1 MKQVN
6 EAIAELLLRHNCVI
20 IPNFGGFI
28 ANVLNAQI
36 DLNQGRIEAPK
47 KALTF
52 NTNLINNDGLLA
64 NYMANKNQWSF
75 EQAST
80 TIQEEVVTWKQQ
92 LKQGERVEIER
103 VGFLYFDKEQNLNFE
118 QDRFFNLLLSSYGL
132 SDVNFVQPAKEEKT
146 APALTAVKAIE
157 EEKEEKTP
165 IISIGK
171 AEEIRTVAEQEVEQ
185 PTKRKRAFWKYA
197 AAAAFIP
204 VAFYSYWIPT
214 QTDVLQ
220 SGVVLKGDFNPFVQ
234 PELKQY
240 DPANS
245 PVLEVERLAPEKS
258 LEEIM
263 NELPEGVETYTFPV
277 DDYFYLTVKK
287 ESTETIPT
295 QVEKVEE
302 VSTPVAKEESV
313 ATTYSRHLIAGCFTE
328 KENAES
334 LVNALKNDGLNA
346 FVLDYH
352 KGLYRVSAAQ
362 SNDREEALALKK
374 KLQGSGVITW
384 LLHL

>member
-64 NYMANKNQWSF
+64 NHLAHKNQLSF

-118 QDRFFNLLLSSYGL
+118 QDRCFNLLMSSYGL
-132 SDVNFVQPAKEEKT
+132 SDVNFVQHAKEEKAAPVIT
-146 APALTAVKAIE
+146 AQQQTQE
-157 EEKEEKTP
+157 ETEEKTP
-165 IISIGK
+165 IIAIGK
-171 AEEIRTVAEQEVEQ
+171 AEEIKPAAVQETQEPVR
-185 PTKRKRAFWKYA
+185 RKKTFWKYA

-204 VAFYSYWIPT
+204 IAFYSYWIPT

-220 SGVVLKGDFNPFVQ
+220 SGVVLKGDFNPFIQ
-234 PELKQY
+234 PEVKQY
-240 DPANS
+240 DPANT
-245 PVLEVERLAPEKS
+245 PVLEVEPIEEEKS
-258 LEEIM
+258 LEQIM
-263 NELPEGVETYTFPV
+263 DELPEGVQTYTFPV
-277 DDYFYLTVKK
+277 DDYFYLTVRKDTPEQEVIETESIPAAETENVKK
-287 ESTETIPT
+287 SF
-295 QVEKVEE
+295 
-302 VSTPVAKEESV
+302 
-313 ATTYSRHLIAGCFTE
+313 SRHLIAGCFTE

-334 LVNALKNDGLNA
+334 LVNTLKADGLNA
-346 FVLDYH
+346 YVLDYH
-352 KGLYRVSAAQ
+352 KGLYRVTAAQ
-362 SNDREEALALKK
+362 SNSRKEALSLKK

>member
-64 NYMANKNQWSF
+64 NYLSNKNQWSF

-80 TIQEEVVTWKQQ
+80 AVQSEVTSWNQQ
-92 LKQGERVEIER
+92 LKQGKRVEIER

-132 SDVNFVQPAKEEKT
+132 SDVNFVQPAKEEKLKPVIAT
-146 APALTAVKAIE
+146 VQQ
-157 EEKEEKTP
+157 EEKTEAP
-165 IISIGK
+165 IIAIGK
-171 AEEIRTVAEQEVEQ
+171 AEEIQQVTEEEQVE
-185 PTKRKRAFWKYA
+185 PTRRKRAIWKYA
-197 AAAAFIP
+197 AAAAVIP
-204 VAFYSYWIPT
+204 LAFYSFWIPT
-214 QTDVLQ
+214 QTDVLE
-220 SGVVLKGDFNPFVQ
+220 SGVVLSGDFNPFVKA
-234 PELKQY
+234 PEKQY
-240 DPANS
+240 DPAKT
-245 PVLEVERLAPEKS
+245 PVVEFEKVEEEKS

-263 NELPEGVETYTFPV
+263 AALPEGVNTYTFPV
-277 DDYFYLTVKK
+277 DDFFYLTVRK
-287 ESTETIPT
+287 EEEKPAVKEEAVTPTET
-295 QVEKVEE
+295 VAE
-302 VSTPVAKEESV
+302 VKQKAELN
-313 ATTYSRHLIAGCFTE
+313 YSRHLIAGCFAE
-328 KENAES
+328 RENAES
-334 LVNALKNDGLNA
+334 LVNALKAEGLNA
-346 FVLDYH
+346 YVLDFH
-352 KGLYRVSAAQ
+352 KGLYRVTAAQ
-362 SNDREEALALKK
+362 SNTKEEALNLKE
-374 KLQGSGVITW
+374 KLKQSGIITW